1 MAAQL
6 IAIRVERE
14 PVSGVLISETGH
26 IRCQCGYLYEA
37 KAVYVDGRGIF
48 VDSGHDF
55 CPECDR
61 PTELRHGN

>member
-6 IAIRVERE
+6 IGITTERE
-14 PVSGVLISETGH
+14 HIFGIMLSETGH
-26 IRCQCGYLYEA
+26 IRCECGYLYES
-37 KAVYVDGRGIF
+37 KVVYVDGRGSF

-61 PTELRHGN
+61 PTELRNGK